1 MKKFLSI
8 VLAIVIVFSF
18 AACKNN
24 ADLWNNATYTQD
36 TVLGEGSKTVVVK
49 VVVLENTVNFT
60 INTDADTLGEA
71 LIDHK
76 LIEGE
81 DGQFGIYIKKVNG
94 ILADYDVD
102 ASYWAF
108 TQNGEYM
115 LSGVDTTEILGG
127 ETYEL
132 KYTK

>member
-1 MKKFLSI
+1 MKKVLSI
-8 VLAIVIVFSF
+8 VLAVILVLSF
-18 AACKNN
+18 VSCKSDT
-24 ADLWNNATYTQD
+24 DLWSDATYTQD
-36 TVLGEGSKTVVVK
+36 TVLGEGSKTVIVK

-71 LIDHK
+71 LIAHK
-76 LIEGE
+76 LVEGE
-81 DGQFGIYIKKVNG
+81 DSEYGLYIKKVNG

-115 LSGVDTTEILGG
+115 LTGVDSTEIAGG
-127 ETYEL
+127 EAYEL
-132 KYTK
+132 TYTK

>member
-24 ADLWNNATYTQD
+24 ADLWSDATYTQD

-71 LIDHK
+71 LIAHK
-76 LIEGE
+76 LVEGE
-81 DGQFGIYIKKVNG
+81 DSEYGLYIKKVNG

-115 LSGVDTTEILGG
+115 LSGVDSTEIAGG

-132 KYTK
+132 TYTK

>member
-1 MKKFLSI
+1 MKKVLSI
-8 VLAIVIVFSF
+8 VLAVILVLSF
-18 AACKNN
+18 VSCKSDT
-24 ADLWNNATYTQD
+24 DLWSDATYTQD
-36 TVLGEGSKTVVVK
+36 TVLGEGSKTVIVK
-49 VVVLENTVNFT
+49 VVVLENVVNFT

-71 LIDHK
+71 LIAHK

-81 DGQFGIYIKKVNG
+81 DSEYGLYIKKVNG

-115 LSGVDTTEILGG
+115 LTGVDSTEIAGG

-132 KYTK
+132 TYTK